1 MKRIIALGVAA
12 AIAVAAYKIL
22 NAEIPIDES

>member
-22 NAEIPIDES
+22 SAEIPLDES